1 MACRRLQ
8 EVVLGM
14 GEPQMP
20 KSVEL
25 QREKGNRVAP
35 PVRWGSRRRKSESW
49 VRLSAMWSASYLRRC
64 I

>member
-20 KSVEL
+20 KSVES

-35 PVRWGSRRRKSESW
+35 PVRWG
-49 VRLSAMWSASYLRRC
+49 LRRTAGALGLASQEV
-64 I
+64 